1 MGRLRK
7 ITTNNYRSKVYK
19 QRFTNAVILLTAV
32 LCTITLIVGIA
43 YARGNRIP
51 MLSATIPGTTE
62 LDSSPSNEI
71 SIAGSS
77 DQWETVV
84 MRVTAYCACRRCCGK
99 FADGKTANGH
109 KIRRNDV
116 FVAAD
121 KMYPFGTEI
130 IVPGYNNDN
139 PVKVLDRG
147 RVIRGNRLD
156 VFFNSHNTARE
167 WGVKYLE
174 VKLRRK

>member
-1 MGRLRK
+1 VGKLTK
-7 ITTNNYRSKVYK
+7 ITSNNYRSRFYK

-32 LCTITLIVGIA
+32 LCAITLIVGIA
-43 YARGNRIP
+43 YVRGSRIP
-51 MLSATIPGTTE
+51 LLSATVPDTTDPD
-62 LDSSPSNEI
+62 LSPSNEI
-71 SIAGSS
+71 SIADSS
-77 DQWETVV
+77 GQWETVM
-84 MRVTAYCACRRCCGK
+84 MRVTAYCGCKRCCGK

-109 KIRRNDV
+109 KIQNNDA

-156 VFFNSHNTARE
+156 IFFDSHKTARE

>member
-1 MGRLRK
+1 MTR
-7 ITTNNYRSKVYK
+7 ITSNNYHYRSRLYK

-32 LCTITLIVGIA
+32 LFAITLIVGIA
-43 YARGNRIP
+43 YARGSRVP
-51 MLSATIPGTTE
+51 MLSATLPDTTAP
-62 LDSSPSNEI
+62 DSLP
-71 SIAGSS
+71 SIAEPS
-77 DQWETVV
+77 DQWETVT
-84 MRVTAYCACRRCCGK
+84 MRVTAYCGCKRCCGK

-109 KIRRNDV
+109 RIQDNDV

-130 IVPGYNNDN
+130 IVPGYNNDE
-139 PVKVLDRG
+139 PVKVFDRG

-156 VFFNSHNTARE
+156 VFFNSHKTARE

>member
-1 MGRLRK
+1 LRK
-7 ITTNNYRSKVYK
+7 ITSNNYHYRSRLYK
-19 QRFTNAVILLTAV
+19 QRFANAVILLTAV
-32 LCTITLIVGIA
+32 LCAITIIVGIS
-43 YARGNRIP
+43 YARGARIP
-51 MLSATIPGTTE
+51 LLSATLPETAST
-62 LDSSPSNEI
+62 DSSPT
-71 SIAGSS
+71 IAEPSS
-77 DQWETVV
+77 QWETVT
-84 MRVTAYCACRRCCGK
+84 MRVTAYCPCKICCGK

-109 KIRRNDV
+109 EIQQNDV

-130 IVPGYNNDN
+130 IVPGYNNGQ
-139 PVKVLDRG
+139 PVKVFDRG

-156 VFFNSHNTARE
+156 VFFNSHKTARE